1 MKKTI
6 GFLLLIMSI
15 ILLVG
20 CSNNKENLQ
29 VDNKSQDKK
38 DSQEVIK
45 VMEKVYLDY
54 VYDIYLDK
62 EKYLNNTIEIE
73 GMFTSTYDENYYYVY
88 RLSEATHEHDGE
100 EKTEEVKVG
109 FQFNWNGKIPNEND
123 WIKVI
128 GTLRDSD
135 DSIVIDATSVE
146 IMEERGLEKVEF
158 MY

>member
-1 MKKTI
+1 MKKMI
-6 GFLLLIMSI
+6 GFLLFIMSI

-20 CSNNKENLQ
+20 CSDNKENLQ
-29 VDNKSQDKK
+29 VDNNTQDKK

-73 GMFTSTYDENYYYVY
+73 GIFTSTYDENHYYIY
-88 RLSEATHEHDGE
+88 RISETTHEHDGE
-100 EKTEEVKVG
+100 EETEEVMVG
-109 FQFNWNGKIPNEND
+109 FQFNWDGEIPKEND

-128 GTLRDSD
+128 GTLREND
-135 DSIVIDATSVE
+135 DTIVIDATSVE
-146 IMEERGLEKVEF
+146 VMEERGLEKVEF